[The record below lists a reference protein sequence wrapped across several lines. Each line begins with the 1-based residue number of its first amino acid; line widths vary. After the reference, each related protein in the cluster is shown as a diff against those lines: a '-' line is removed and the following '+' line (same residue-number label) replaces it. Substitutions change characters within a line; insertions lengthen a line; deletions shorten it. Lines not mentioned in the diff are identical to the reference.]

1 MQLKPQI
8 RQQLTL
14 LLQRQHLEEQELRL
28 RHWMELEKFH
38 KGLGKTLELSF
49 LTDDSIIEF
58 FNRRRWRGFNAQY
71 PECSALT
78 AAVINKLS
86 FLSICSKQI
95 IFEANVRSLRSCN
108 NLHRQPRNLQKP
120 SADDIS

>member
-38 KGLGKTLELSF
+38 KGLGKIKDQTRHRSNSTSRLKVGSAICDKEAK
-49 LTDDSIIEF
+49 F
-58 FNRRRWRGFNAQY
+58 FKQKVCHRKDLKN
-71 PECSALT
+71 PKSA
-78 AAVINKLS
+78 
-86 FLSICSKQI
+86 
-95 IFEANVRSLRSCN
+95 
-108 NLHRQPRNLQKP
+108 
-120 SADDIS
+120 